1 MSDAQRDRSGGKLP
15 PAFGGFAAAVEY
27 MTDAAQRS
35 VLYLDVMRQRG
46 ERIAN
51 ISARSRLTYLATKWN
66 SLSTAATSIGP
77 STMR

>member
-46 ERIAN
+46 NAYREH
-51 ISARSRLTYLATKWN
+51 
-66 SLSTAATSIGP
+66 AAQDAPHVPVADAVHQSG
-77 STMR
+77 